1 MIHDR
6 RAPLNILLIHQNYP
20 GQYRHFLGWLVD
32 QGGHTIVFLTQ
43 RQGLAEVK
51 SHKIVVYKPDH
62 QAADDAYPLSRYF
75 ESCCGAGLAVA
86 NVCHALK
93 REGFT
98 PDIVIGHSGWGETLF
113 VKEVWPGVPV
123 LAYFEYFYRAKG
135 GAVGFDPEFPSSDRM
150 PFIMAA
156 RNAVNHLSYAACD
169 AGQTATRWQRDGY
182 PPSFHDKIK
191 VIHEGVRTDLL
202 GPNPDVS
209 VKLGRV
215 EKPVTREDEVFT
227 YIARNL
233 EPVRGFHTMMRALP
247 KILERRPNARALI
260 IGGNE
265 ISYGRKS
272 DQPGG
277 FRAQMEQ
284 EVGDDI
290 DWSRVH
296 FLGRVPYD
304 IFINV
309 LQLTR
314 CHIYLTVPFVLSW
327 SLLEAM
333 AVEATVVAS
342 DTAPVREVVEDG
354 KTGLLVDFFSPDV
367 LAEKVVEVLGHQDNY
382 RRTGKAARQHVVARY
397 DLCERFMPEYTNYI
411 NELLPP
417 NLNLEVPEAN

>member
-1 MIHDR
+1 M
-6 RAPLNILLIHQNYP
+6 NILFIHQNYP
-20 GQYRHFLGWLVD
+20 GQYRHFLNWLVE
-32 QGGHTIVFLTQ
+32 QGGHNIVFLTQ
-43 RQGLAEVK
+43 RQGLPEIK
-51 SHKIVVYKPDH
+51 THKVIVYKPDH
-62 QAADDAYPLSRYF
+62 EAADDAYVLSRYF
-75 ESCCGAGLAVA
+75 ESCCGAGFAVA
-86 NVCHALK
+86 EVCRALK
-93 REGFT
+93 KDGFT

-156 RNAVNHLSYAACD
+156 RNSVNHLAYAGCD
-169 AGQTATRWQRDGY
+169 AGQTATKWQRDGY
-182 PPSFHDKIK
+182 PPRFHEKIR
-191 VIHEGVRTDLL
+191 VIHEGIRTDLL
-202 GPNPDVS
+202 KPNPDVS
-209 VKLGRV
+209 VKLGRIDR
-215 EKPVTREDEVFT
+215 PITREDEIFT
-227 YIARNL
+227 YVARNL

-304 IFINV
+304 VFINV

-333 AVEATVVAS
+333 AIEATVVAS
-342 DTAPVREVVEDG
+342 DTAPVREVIENG
-354 KTGLLVDFFSPDV
+354 KTGLLVDFFSPDAVADAVVDV
-367 LAEKVVEVLGHQDNY
+367 LAHEDNDREIGQAARSHVVE
-382 RRTGKAARQHVVARY
+382 RY
-397 DLCERFMPEYTNYI
+397 DIRGVCLPEYVDYI
-411 NELLPP
+411 NSLLPGGVGIDGP
-417 NLNLEVPEAN
+417 VAG